1 MSLPNFVEPVHGKL
15 IKEVPVEDRSPK
27 IDSFR
32 LQVSG
37 SIYPHDTM
45 RRALF
50 KGLEISNEIY
60 PLIIITCW

>member
-1 MSLPNFVEPVHGKL
+1 MSLPNFVELVHSKL

-50 KGLEISNEIY
+50 KGLEIQ
-60 PLIIITCW
+60 